1 VKTIEDGEG
10 RTVRYLYDAE
20 GFLKDVDGGAHKL
33 HYDYDNAHRMSA
45 VTEDGRILKV
55 HYDPEGRVE
64 EIDFADRPQYR
75 IRYSGETV
83 VVTAPSGTFLV
94 KLRDTFFH
102 LTRTE

>member
-1 VKTIEDGEG
+1 
-10 RTVRYLYDAE
+10 
-20 GFLKDVDGGAHKL
+20 
-33 HYDYDNAHRMSA
+33 MSA